1 MSNRL
6 LFVVP
11 AACCVVSLLACSS
24 RSTIAGATCDDS
36 PPAATLRYP
45 QSGARNVSTSL
56 DAIVISGADGNRATR
71 ISLIDA
77 GGTQTFIG
85 PIERAD
91 RPPGAPDGVAYE
103 SAAVRP
109 LEPGMSYIVLYSP
122 IGCDG
127 AMDYAIGSFST
138 ME

>member
-1 MSNRL
+1 MSNRF

-11 AACCVVSLLACSS
+11 AALLISTLVACSS
-24 RSTIAGATCDDS
+24 RSTIAGATCDS
-36 PPAATLRYP
+36 APPAATLRYP
-45 QSGARNVSTSL
+45 QPGARNVSNSL
-56 DAIVISGADGNRATR
+56 AAIVISGADGNRATKL
-71 ISLIDA
+71 SLIDA

-85 PIERAD
+85 PIQRAD
-91 RPPGAPDGVAYE
+91 EPPGAPDGVAYE
-103 SAAVRP
+103 SAAVKS

>member
-1 MSNRL
+1 MSNRF
-6 LFVVP
+6 LFAVP
-11 AACCVVSLLACSS
+11 ATFCVATLFACSS
-24 RSTIAGATCDDS
+24 RSTIAGATCDGS

-45 QSGARNVSTSL
+45 QPGARNVSTSL

-103 SAAVRP
+103 SAAVKP

-122 IGCDG
+122 MGCDG

-138 ME
+138 TE

>member
-1 MSNRL
+1 
-6 LFVVP
+6 V
-11 AACCVVSLLACSS
+11 A
-24 RSTIAGATCDDS
+24 

-45 QSGARNVSTSL
+45 LPGTRNVSTAL
-56 DAIVISGADGNRATR
+56 ATIVISGADGNRDTKL
-71 ISLIDA
+71 SLVDA
-77 GGTQTFIG
+77 GGTQTVIG
-85 PIERAD
+85 PIERAE

-103 SAAVRP
+103 SADVKT

-138 ME
+138 AE